1 MGNKLLTN
9 YLATVKSK
17 NAGLTAAAD
26 ALETAHGLNNRSKR
40 DTLMNYYTMAYLLSG
55 QKLFSIGK
63 KQLKNVSELTAHMK
77 TLLDSSYEEF
87 EDFCHTLIDYDD
99 TLDVQLEAWLI
110 ALGKRKELNAWRT
123 QLSQ

>member
-1 MGNKLLTN
+1 
-9 YLATVKSK
+9 
-17 NAGLTAAAD
+17 
-26 ALETAHGLNNRSKR
+26 
-40 DTLMNYYTMAYLLSG
+40 MNDYTMAYLLSG
-55 QKLFSIGK
+55 QKLFSIGS

-110 ALGKRKELNAWRT
+110 ALGKRKELDAWRI
-123 QLSQ
+123 QLAQ